1 MAQQFTITATFDA
14 NGAIRSIKRTTREI
28 NKLEKGFFRAQRSLG
43 AVGTILGT
51 VFAGLSF
58 KGLAESVNTIQD
70 VENRLRALSEEGTDT
85 AAVQDRLNQIA
96 RETRSSFKGTAD
108 LYTRLLL
115 SSKEL
120 GKSQEDLFKFTERV
134 NKAIILSGASAK
146 ESSAALIQLSQ
157 GLASGTLRGD
167 ELRSVLEQLP
177 AVADIIAK
185 GLGATRGELRQLG
198 EDGKISAEAIFDAF
212 ETLGESEIDDKFGK
226 TITTVGQSFTVLTN
240 AFLQFITELERNTGA
255 LTKLANAITFTAEQV
270 DLLTDSFD
278 RYTGRIREAEQESTK
293 FGQLGLAI
301 NLVKGELEE
310 LEKRPII
317 NESVSKRIEQLKV
330 QLAQLKEEAK
340 NTTKA
345 AGEEPVDSKALAKAN
360 QEAAQ
365 LAIIRRKVLSDA
377 KAPQEKFRLQVQAI
391 REEREKDN
399 ITAEEANILLNRYG
413 QTLER
418 LKRGATSSADRRLEQ
433 LQRENE
439 IRRVA
444 ITFGEVEAELLR
456 RKFVLQREGKELTAE
471 QEAALRKELEVRKDL
486 LDLEERRDAATA
498 ASAERLQKEREA
510 TALLEQ
516 QANTFAGLTDAFD
529 RFAAEANN
537 TRQVVNDIADSF
549 ANNLSNTIATFV
561 TTGKASFKEFANALL
576 GDIARIIAR
585 LLVVQALSSLGGG
598 SGLGGLLGAGA
609 SAGARAS
616 GGPVNKN
623 KSYLVGENGPE
634 MFTPGENGRV
644 TSNKDLQAAQAA
656 PAPAPVTNLQVVNV
670 TDPAMVPEAITDGS
684 SDDAIINVLGRNADQ
699 IRNILQ
705 G

>member
-146 ESSAALIQLSQ
+146 ESNAALIQLSQ

-516 QANTFAGLTDAFD
+516 QANTFAGLTDSFD